1 MTTLV
6 LEHLQHADSASPDIT
21 IDSSGRVGIGTTSP
35 GSQLTVQGTL
45 GDGSSEAYIDGWSI
59 IGNRYQGNTMT
70 KLNWAGGGARIQ
82 GFNSGV
88 QKFEISANSSTY
100 FIGGN
105 VGIGTSN
112 PDSILHIK
120 ASDSGYTGGIQIEDN
135 DSTTKSAITHV
146 NGALYMSSNTTQ
158 DHLTILANG
167 NVGIN
172 TGTPQAILDIK
183 GNTTT
188 YGGMSKIYL
197 TDVSNHAESK
207 NWAIGNGG
215 SGFGHF
221 TIGLSNA
228 KDGDPMEN
236 GTHTTPLIIDETGK
250 VALYSTTIS
259 NDEGFWAANIAE
271 AQDSRMAFRIQPTR
285 GSVNKGISIGAIGK
299 NSSNSTGIQAYDT
312 SNNTANTLELNPH
325 GGAVTTPNQ
334 PSFSAHK
341 TSHLSLSGAGQ
352 VEGGSWSTTY
362 INGGHNTGGHFNTT
376 TGRFTVPV
384 AGRYKFDANIMH
396 GITSGDFQIWLCVN
410 GNTST
415 CVKSNSMQS
424 TGGSWKQTTVT
435 GIFNLAANDYI
446 SIFVRS
452 SLAEPYAMYGSTTGA
467 FTTCNGYLIG

>member
-21 IDSSGRVGIGTTSP
+21 IDSSGRVGIGTTTP

-45 GDGSSEAYIDGWSI
+45 GDGSSQAYIDGWSI
-59 IGNRYQGNTMT
+59 IGNSYQGNTMT

-88 QKFEISANSSTY
+88 QKFEISANSDTY
-100 FIGGN
+100 LNGGN

-112 PDSILHIK
+112 P
-120 ASDSGYTGGIQIEDN
+120 
-135 DSTTKSAITHV
+135 
-146 NGALYMSSNTTQ
+146 
-158 DHLTILANG
+158 
-167 NVGIN
+167 
-172 TGTPQAILDIK
+172 QAILDIR

-188 YGGMSKIYL
+188 YSGMSKIYL

-259 NDEGFWAANIAE
+259 NDAPFWAANISE

-285 GSVNKGISIGAIGK
+285 GSVNKGISIGAVGK

-312 SNNTANTLELNPH
+312 SSNTANTLELNPH
-325 GGAVTTPNQ
+325 GGVVTKPMQ
-334 PSFSAHK
+334 PSFSAHR
-341 TSHLSLSGAGQ
+341 TSHLVLSGSGS
-352 VEGGSWSTTY
+352 VEAGSWSDSWMS
-362 INGGHNTGGHFNTT
+362 GAHNTGGHFNTSN
-376 TGRFTVPV
+376 GRFTAPV

-396 GITSGDFQIWLCVN
+396 GDTAGDYQVWLCVN
-410 GNTST
+410 GNSST
-415 CVKSNSMQS
+415 CIRANDMTS
-424 TGGSWKQTTVT
+424 TGGNWKQTTLT

-446 SIFVRS
+446 SIFIRS
-452 SLAEPYAMYGSTTGA
+452 NVAEDYAMYGSPSSA